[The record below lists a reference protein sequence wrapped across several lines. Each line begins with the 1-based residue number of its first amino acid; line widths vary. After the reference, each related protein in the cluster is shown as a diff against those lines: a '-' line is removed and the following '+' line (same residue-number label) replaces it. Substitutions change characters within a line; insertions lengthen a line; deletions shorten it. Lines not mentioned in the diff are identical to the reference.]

1 MMMQNRIAA
10 HLQQPQQPLQQPI
23 TALKGTAIW
32 VTARRSQRARSRW
45 HVLLCAVR
53 GLRDAWLTQPN
64 LRIHTVFGISAVILG
79 GWVHLGL
86 TEWLWISVA
95 IGLVVFAELM
105 NTAIEQ
111 TVDLVIGPRP
121 DPLARQVKDIAA
133 GFVLVTAVTAVA
145 IGCFTFLPHLVARG

>member
-10 HLQQPQQPLQQPI
+10 HLQQQQQPQQPI

-32 VTARRSQRARSRW
+32 VTARRSRRTRSRW
-45 HVLLCAVR
+45 QAMLCALR

-64 LRIHTVFGISAVILG
+64 LRIHTAFGVSAVILG
-79 GWVHLGL
+79 CRVHLGL

-111 TVDLVIGPRP
+111 TVDLVVGLRP

-145 IGCFTFLPHLVARG
+145 IGCFTFLPHLLRT

>member
-10 HLQQPQQPLQQPI
+10 HLQQPPQQPI

-32 VTARRSQRARSRW
+32 VTARRSHRARSRW
-45 HVLLCAVR
+45 HAVRYALR

-64 LRIHTVFGISAVILG
+64 LRIQTVVGVSAVILG
-79 GWVHLGL
+79 LWVHLGL

-95 IGLVVFAELM
+95 IGLVLFAELM

-111 TVDLVIGPRP
+111 TVDLVVGLRS

-133 GFVLVTAVTAVA
+133 SFVLVTAVTAVA